1 MKDNDITTVEKKAEP
16 ILQMQADMLT
26 LIDIVTQSSKRVELI
41 DRDALYEAFC
51 KAAAKA
57 PVPTAQELVDQTQA
71 KFDKVLHNPENE
83 HSMHFRSKKE
93 MKADA
98 GKVPTMAAQR
108 EAFSRREL
116 IATLL
121 SGRVTEALAAAE
133 AQEKSENEVQGEDR
147 EITPEYFDKVLDEVL
162 AGDYGIGRIES
173 WDNKEFFHF
182 RPLLSGSYARMLST
196 KNNPIEA
203 VVDMVRET
211 SRIYP
216 ALTPIDV
223 FQAPPFGMKPEDLQ
237 QVLKQ
242 ISEDP
247 DKKDIRFTT
256 NSVDAVFLYSNRYIE
271 DDYADALADVALEA
285 AMNP

>member
-51 KAAAKA
+51 KTAAKA

-83 HSMHFRSKKE
+83 HPMHFRSKKE

-133 AQEKSENEVQGEDR
+133 AQE
-147 EITPEYFDKVLDEVL
+147 
-162 AGDYGIGRIES
+162 
-173 WDNKEFFHF
+173 
-182 RPLLSGSYARMLST
+182 
-196 KNNPIEA
+196 
-203 VVDMVRET
+203 
-211 SRIYP
+211 
-216 ALTPIDV
+216 
-223 FQAPPFGMKPEDLQ
+223 
-237 QVLKQ
+237 
-242 ISEDP
+242 
-247 DKKDIRFTT
+247 
-256 NSVDAVFLYSNRYIE
+256 
-271 DDYADALADVALEA
+271 
-285 AMNP
+285 

>member
-71 KFDKVLHNPENE
+71 KFVKVLHNPENE
-83 HSMHFRSKKE
+83 HPMHFRSKKE

>member
-51 KAAAKA
+51 KAAAKT

-71 KFDKVLHNPENE
+71 KFDKVLHNSENE
-83 HSMHFRSKKE
+83 HPMHFRSKKE

>member
-51 KAAAKA
+51 KEAVKA

-71 KFDKVLHNPENE
+71 KFDKVLHNPENK
-83 HSMHFRSKKE
+83 HPMHFRSKKE

-133 AQEKSENEVQGEDR
+133 AQEKSENEVQGEER

-223 FQAPPFGMKPEDLQ
+223 FQAPPFDMKPEDLQ

>member
-71 KFDKVLHNPENE
+71 KFDKVLHNSENE
-83 HSMHFRSKKE
+83 HPMHFRSKKE

-133 AQEKSENEVQGEDR
+133 AQEKSENEVQGEER

-223 FQAPPFGMKPEDLQ
+223 FQAPPFDMKPEDLQ

>member
-71 KFDKVLHNPENE
+71 KFD
-83 HSMHFRSKKE
+83 
-93 MKADA
+93 
-98 GKVPTMAAQR
+98 KVPTMAAQR

>member
-83 HSMHFRSKKE
+83 HPRHFRSKKE

-121 SGRVTEALAAAE
+121 SGCVTEALAAAE

-147 EITPEYFDKVLDEVL
+147 EITPEYFDKVLNEVL

-223 FQAPPFGMKPEDLQ
+223 FQAPPFDMKPEDLQ

>member
-1 MKDNDITTVEKKAEP
+1 MKDNNTTTVEKKAEP

-26 LIDIVTQSSKRVELI
+26 LIDIVTQSSRGVELI

-51 KAAAKA
+51 EKAAKA
-57 PVPTAQELVDQTQA
+57 AVPTAQELVDETQA
-71 KFDKVLHNPENE
+71 KFDKVLHNPENV
-83 HSMHFRSKKE
+83 HPMHFRSKKE

-98 GKVPTMAAQR
+98 DKVPTMTAQR

-133 AQEKSENEVQGEDR
+133 AQEKAKAEVKGEER
-147 EITPEYFDKVLDEVL
+147 EITPEYFDKVLSEVL
-162 AGDYGIGRIES
+162 AGDYGIGRFES

-223 FQAPPFGMKPEDLQ
+223 FQAPPFDMKPEDLQ
-237 QVLKQ
+237 QILKQ

-247 DKKDIRFTT
+247 EKKDIRFTT
-256 NSVDAVFLYSNRYIE
+256 NSVDAVFLYSNRYID

>member
-51 KAAAKA
+51 KEAVKA

-71 KFDKVLHNPENE
+71 KFDKVLHKPQKQNPMN
-83 HSMHFRSKKE
+83 FLSKKE

-133 AQEKSENEVQGEDR
+133 AQEKSENEVQGEER

-223 FQAPPFGMKPEDLQ
+223 FQAPPFDMKPEDLQ

>member
-133 AQEKSENEVQGEDR
+133 AQEKSENEVQGEER

-223 FQAPPFGMKPEDLQ
+223 FQAPPFDMKPEDLQ

>member
-1 MKDNDITTVEKKAEP
+1 MKNEEKAPVADAP
-16 ILQMQADMLT
+16 ILLMQADMLL
-26 LIDIVTQSSKRVELI
+26 LIDIVTQSSRNVELI
-41 DRDALYEAFC
+41 DREALYEVFRDR
-51 KAAAKA
+51 AAQTV
-57 PVPTAQELVDQTQA
+57 VPTAQEVVDEAQG
-71 KFDKVLHNPENE
+71 KFDKVLHAPENE
-83 HSMHFRSKKE
+83 YPMHFRNKSE
-93 MKADA
+93 MRAD
-98 GKVPTMAAQR
+98 GDKVPTLRAQR

-121 SGRVTEALAAAE
+121 SGRVTEALAAA
-133 AQEKSENEVQGEDR
+133 QEKQEQKELSQNEKR
-147 EITPEYFDKVLDEVL
+147 EITIEYFDKVVGEVL
-162 AGDYGIGRIES
+162 SGDYGVGSFKS
-173 WDNKEFFHF
+173 WDQREYFHF

-223 FQAPPFGMKPEDLQ
+223 FESEPFSMKPEDIQ
-237 QVLKQ
+237 RVLKQ

-256 NSVDAVFLYSNRYIE
+256 NSVDGVFLYSNRYID
-271 DDYADALADVALEA
+271 DDYADALADVSLEA

>member
-1 MKDNDITTVEKKAEP
+1 
-16 ILQMQADMLT
+16 MLT
-26 LIDIVTQSSKRVELI
+26 LIDIVTQSSRRVELI

-51 KAAAKA
+51 EKAAKA
-57 PVPTAQELVDQTQA
+57 AVPTAQELVDETQA

-83 HSMHFRSKKE
+83 HPMHFRSKKE

-98 GKVPTMAAQR
+98 DKVPTMTAQR

-133 AQEKSENEVQGEDR
+133 AQAKAKAEVKGEER
-147 EITPEYFDKVLDEVL
+147 EITPEYFDKVLSEVL
-162 AGDYGIGRIES
+162 AGEYGIGRFES

-223 FQAPPFGMKPEDLQ
+223 FQAPPFDMKPEDLQ
-237 QVLKQ
+237 QILKQ

-247 DKKDIRFTT
+247 EKKDIRFTT
-256 NSVDAVFLYSNRYIE
+256 NSVDAVFLYSNRYID
-271 DDYADALADVALEA
+271 DDYAGALADVALEA

>member
-1 MKDNDITTVEKKAEP
+1 
-16 ILQMQADMLT
+16 
-26 LIDIVTQSSKRVELI
+26 
-41 DRDALYEAFC
+41 
-51 KAAAKA
+51 
-57 PVPTAQELVDQTQA
+57 
-71 KFDKVLHNPENE
+71 
-83 HSMHFRSKKE
+83 MHFRSKKE

-98 GKVPTMAAQR
+98 GKVPTMVAQR

-223 FQAPPFGMKPEDLQ
+223 FQAPPFDMKPEDLQ

>member
-1 MKDNDITTVEKKAEP
+1 MKDNNTTTVEKKAEP

-26 LIDIVTQSSKRVELI
+26 LIDIVTQSSRRVELI

-51 KAAAKA
+51 EKAAKA
-57 PVPTAQELVDQTQA
+57 AVPTAQELVDETQA

-83 HSMHFRSKKE
+83 HLMHFRSKKE

-98 GKVPTMAAQR
+98 DKVPTMTAQR

-133 AQEKSENEVQGEDR
+133 AQEKAKAEVKGEER
-147 EITPEYFDKVLDEVL
+147 EITPEYFDKVLSEVL
-162 AGDYGIGRIES
+162 AGDYGIGRFES

-223 FQAPPFGMKPEDLQ
+223 FQAPPFDMKPEDLQ
-237 QVLKQ
+237 QILRQ

-247 DKKDIRFTT
+247 EKKDIRFTT
-256 NSVDAVFLYSNRYIE
+256 NSVDAVFLYSNRYID

>member
-1 MKDNDITTVEKKAEP
+1 
-16 ILQMQADMLT
+16 MLT

-83 HSMHFRSKKE
+83 HPMHFRSKKE

-223 FQAPPFGMKPEDLQ
+223 FQAPPFDMKPEDLQ

>member
-1 MKDNDITTVEKKAEP
+1 MKDNDITTAEKKAEP

-51 KAAAKA
+51 KEAVKA

-83 HSMHFRSKKE
+83 HPMHFRSKKE

-121 SGRVTEALAAAE
+121 SGRVTEALAVAE
-133 AQEKSENEVQGEDR
+133 AQEKSENEVQGEER

-223 FQAPPFGMKPEDLQ
+223 FQAPPFDMKPEDLQ

>member
-51 KAAAKA
+51 KEAVKA
-57 PVPTAQELVDQTQA
+57 PVPTAQKLVDQTQA
-71 KFDKVLHNPENE
+71 KFDKVLHNPKNE
-83 HSMHFRSKKE
+83 HPMYFRSKKE

-133 AQEKSENEVQGEDR
+133 AQEKSENEVQGEER

-223 FQAPPFGMKPEDLQ
+223 FQAPPFDMKPEDLQ

>member
-51 KAAAKA
+51 KEAVKT

-83 HSMHFRSKKE
+83 HPMHFRSKKE

-133 AQEKSENEVQGEDR
+133 AQEKSENEVQGEER

-211 SRIYP
+211 SRIYSSRRLVIMGNMMLMLP
-216 ALTPIDV
+216 
-223 FQAPPFGMKPEDLQ
+223 
-237 QVLKQ
+237 
-242 ISEDP
+242 
-247 DKKDIRFTT
+247 
-256 NSVDAVFLYSNRYIE
+256 
-271 DDYADALADVALEA
+271 
-285 AMNP
+285 